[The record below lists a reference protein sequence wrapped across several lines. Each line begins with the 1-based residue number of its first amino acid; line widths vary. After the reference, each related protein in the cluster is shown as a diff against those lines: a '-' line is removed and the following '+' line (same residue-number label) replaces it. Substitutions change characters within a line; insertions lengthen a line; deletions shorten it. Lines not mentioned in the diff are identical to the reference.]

1 MIRRPPRP
9 PLFPYTT
16 LFRSCSNSSPDGRA
30 HSASGQSANQ
40 DASAGPAADP
50 QQVVL
55 QVATAKFT
63 GRVAANGIVLPV
75 HVHRLQREQQL
86 WTTLESSRFLGL
98 DHNSLGMSAFGEIG
112 RAHV

>member
-1 MIRRPPRP
+1 TKFDVAFRRNERHGGSRGCAD
-9 PLFPYTT
+9 
-16 LFRSCSNSSPDGRA
+16 RSTDGRA

-86 WTTLESSRFLGL
+86 WTTLESSRFK
-98 DHNSLGMSAFGEIG
+98 G
-112 RAHV
+112 RFKGRPQLLLALQSVDDP